1 MRIAETKQKQSDT
14 SHTFSPNP
22 APSVLYIITIISNYF
37 DLDQCQ
43 IQQKTI
49 SRNMLNFQ
57 KNDMQLEEIISY
69 TCILNLDDF
78 LVHQC

>member
-14 SHTFSPNP
+14 SHTFSPSP
-22 APSVLYIITIISNYF
+22 PPSVLYIITIISNYL